1 MKKINRFPTRRIRDW
16 VLIALGFAVI
26 FGSGFAASK
35 ILEDPKAEPQ
45 QVSLNQWEERA
56 LSSLRDQIQIRPEQE
71 DEIGRVLAET
81 QIEIKEAGERASL
94 EFHLRLLES
103 HAKMSPHLDTE
114 QRQIMRRSSEALA
127 KKIREKFSDLLK
139 EQNEL
144 EQGILLE
151 DDLLKHITP

>member
-35 ILEDPKAEPQ
+35 ILKTPRVEPQ

-56 LSSLRDQIQIRPEQE
+56 MINLRDQIQIRPEQE
-71 DEIGRVLAET
+71 VEIGKVLAET
-81 QIEIKEAGERASL
+81 QVGIKETSERASF

-103 HAKMSPHLDTE
+103 HAKMAPHLDAE

-127 KKIREKFSDLLK
+127 EKIREKFSNLLK
-139 EQNEL
+139 EQDDL
-144 EQGILLE
+144 QQKILAE
-151 DDLLKHITP
+151 DDLLKHRTP

>member
-1 MKKINRFPTRRIRDW
+1 M
-16 VLIALGFAVI
+16 I

-35 ILEDPKAEPQ
+35 ILKTPRVEPQ
-45 QVSLNQWEERA
+45 QVSVNQWEERA
-56 LSSLRDQIQIRPEQE
+56 LSSLRNQIQIRPEQE
-71 DEIGRVLAET
+71 GEIGRVLAET
-81 QIEIKEAGERASL
+81 QVGIKEAGERASF

-103 HAKMSPHLDTE
+103 HAKMSPHLDAE

-139 EQNEL
+139 EQNDL
-144 EQGILLE
+144 QQGILAE